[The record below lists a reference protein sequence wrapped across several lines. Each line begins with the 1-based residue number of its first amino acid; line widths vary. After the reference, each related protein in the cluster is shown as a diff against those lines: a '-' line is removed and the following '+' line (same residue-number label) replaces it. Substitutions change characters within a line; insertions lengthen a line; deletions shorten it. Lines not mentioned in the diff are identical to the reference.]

1 MKPLYLPFAI
11 IFFLMPSLMATD
23 SIDKVAELIRQGNV
37 SELSKLFASNV
48 EITIQDEENLY
59 SKVQAGLI
67 LDRFF
72 AQNKPLSIKI
82 LHKVNSNPSYRFGV
96 LILNTQKGPF
106 RVAYTLKDTDGAPTI
121 IELRIETEKVK

>member
-11 IFFLMPSLMATD
+11 IFFLMPSLMAAD
-23 SIDKVAELIRQGNV
+23 VIDKVAGFIRQGNV
-37 SELSKLFASNV
+37 PELSKLFASNI

-67 LDRFF
+67 LEKFF
-72 AQNKPLSIKI
+72 AQNKPLSVKM
-82 LHKVNSNPSYRFGV
+82 LHKVNSNPNYRFGV

-106 RVAYTLKDTDGAPTI
+106 RVAYTLKDTDGSPAI